1 MRADGWSRMPL
12 VRMTNLHLEPGEGSF
27 EDLLADVDDGIYM
40 CTNKSWSI
48 DDKRLNFQFGTQIA
62 WEIKSGKL
70 GRMLRDA
77 TYMGTTPIFW
87 SGLDAVGGAGDWQL
101 YGLTNCG
108 KGQPGQHAHVSHGT
122 SPARFRNVQVGVR
135 DV

>member
-1 MRADGWSRMPL
+1 
-12 VRMTNLHLEPGEGSF
+12 
-27 EDLLADVDDGIYM
+27 
-40 CTNKSWSI
+40 
-48 DDKRLNFQFGTQIA
+48 
-62 WEIKSGKL
+62 
-70 GRMLRDA
+70 MLRDA

-87 SGLDAVGGAGDWQL
+87 SGLDAVGGPAEWEL

-122 SPARFRNVQVGVR
+122 APGRFRNVQVGVR